1 MSVAAQERPAKV
13 IDRRMKRDI
22 PFGRN
27 VARSRSAGNRTRNS
41 VTAAADLPRV
51 AQRAGNANAFCPWKR
66 HLAHHRRQWQ
76 PHLLYCAIMAI
87 GMVIAVLMFFM
98 AYVPAEPSVLGMGMM
113 TTALGCGV
121 YAGSY
126 LMARVRLPMSSQGL
140 ENTLRVHRAL
150 RNLTQAEHAG
160 LADMTR
166 ASVNAIEGGR
176 MVPSVLLALRLAAA
190 LEVRVEDLFK
200 LQTARP
206 KPGHRAK

>member
-1 MSVAAQERPAKV
+1 
-13 IDRRMKRDI
+13 
-22 PFGRN
+22 
-27 VARSRSAGNRTRNS
+27 
-41 VTAAADLPRV
+41 
-51 AQRAGNANAFCPWKR
+51 
-66 HLAHHRRQWQ
+66 
-76 PHLLYCAIMAI
+76 MAI